1 MAMPKEE
8 NNRGTGLFRTGD
20 EMKDTTQ
27 AENVTR
33 AEFIWVDQGLNCA
46 EDLSIVLTKVLR
58 NEIQVRRMNGYGSLL
73 DGIIL
78 PMTSRQSNSFFNK
91 VVQAMQ
97 QWTTDDYSVRVC
109 DGYRWTLRLYSG
121 NKTVCKL
128 KGTVEPPP
136 NGKDIANVL
145 KKIIPK
151 DYFYVF

>member
-1 MAMPKEE
+1 MPKEE
-8 NNRGTGLFRTGD
+8 NNRGTVRFRIGD
-20 EMKDTTQ
+20 EMKNTTQ
-27 AENVTR
+27 AENITR
-33 AEFIWVDQGLNCA
+33 AEFVWENQGLCCA
-46 EDLSIVLTKVLR
+46 DDLSIVLTKVLR

-91 VVQAMQ
+91 VVQVMQ

-109 DGYRWTLRLYSG
+109 DGYCWTLRLYSG
-121 NKTVCKL
+121 NKIVCKL
-128 KGTVEPPP
+128 QGTVEPPP